1 MGHYVATEPL
11 MSRIIAGAAR
21 GLTLASPR
29 GERTRPTTDRT
40 KEAVFST
47 LVSWAGPEQLAGLS
61 FLDLFAGSGSVGLE
75 AASRGADRVVLVEN
89 HPATAQL
96 IRRNADAVRRAVPGC
111 TIEVVTATAQAF
123 LGRSASPA
131 ERFDVIWA
139 DPPYALPNA
148 DIAALLGQVLVN
160 GWLADDGLVV
170 VERSARGEPF
180 AWPDALGVQWDK
192 DYGETRIRYARADI
206 G

>member
-1 MGHYVATEPL
+1 
-11 MSRIIAGAAR
+11 MSRIIAGSAR

-29 GERTRPTTDRT
+29 GDRTRPTTDRA

-47 LVSWAGPEQLAGLS
+47 LVSWAGSGDASSSDQLAGLS

-89 HPATAQL
+89 HAATAQL

-111 TIEVVTATAQAF
+111 TIEVVTAAAQAF
-123 LGRSASPA
+123 VGRSAQAA

-139 DPPYALPNA
+139 DPPYGLGNA
-148 DIAALLGQVLVN
+148 DIEALLAQVLVN
-160 GWLADDGLVV
+160 GWLVDDGLVV

-180 AWPDALGVQWDK
+180 VWPDALGVQWDK
-192 DYGETRIRYARADI
+192 DYGETRIRYARAA
-206 G
+206 